1 MGEVEGNWE
10 MGDKLIQSKAS
21 RERPRIIDAV
31 NDEAQRQ
38 KLMVEKLPENSL

>member
-10 MGDKLIQSKAS
+10 MGAKPIQSKAF